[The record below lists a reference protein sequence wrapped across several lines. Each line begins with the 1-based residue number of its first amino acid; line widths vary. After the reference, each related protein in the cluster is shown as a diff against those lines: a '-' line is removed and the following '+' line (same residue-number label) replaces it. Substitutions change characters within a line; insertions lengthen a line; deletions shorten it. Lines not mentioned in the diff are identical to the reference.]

1 MEIILLFFFIIAGP
15 CSIMQKGSPYIYIK
29 EINIE
34 WGFLYLGCT
43 LPSLMFYI
51 VQVKYKTIS

>member
-1 MEIILLFFFIIAGP
+1 
-15 CSIMQKGSPYIYIK
+15 MQKGSPYIYIK